1 MNRGTTHEYHQP
13 RSVLAT
19 HITPAILPT
28 DFHDLYSKIY
38 KVTSLVDW
46 VQIDV
51 LDGSYAPNKTWPY
64 IAKVDGAPDDDI
76 FTKIVK
82 QDEPMPFWDEMNFE
96 VDLLVK
102 NPAFEADRWI
112 AAGAMRIVVHMDS
125 IELDAFVDLA
135 KRINAKGVE
144 LVVGFS
150 VDSSVDKLV
159 SYLNAIGDRKD
170 SKIVNC
176 VQCMGI
182 KKIGFQAQQFDAAVL
197 DNIKKIKEAIPY
209 MFISVDGG
217 VSEKTAQ
224 SLVDAGADR
233 LIVGSALYTS
243 ESIEN
248 TLVNLS
254 KVFNK

>member
-1 MNRGTTHEYHQP
+1 MNRGTNREYHQA

-64 IAKVDGAPDDDI
+64 TEGGESNDI

-82 QDEPMPFWDEMNFE
+82 QDEPMPFWDEVNFE

-102 NPAFEADRWI
+102 NPVFEVDRWI
-112 AAGAMRIVVHMDS
+112 AAGAMRLVVHMDS
-125 IELDAFVDLA
+125 IELPAFVELA
-135 KRINAKGVE
+135 QRIKEKGIE
-144 LVVGFS
+144 LIVGFS
-150 VDSSVDKLV
+150 VDSSVEKLV
-159 SYLNAIGDRKD
+159 SYIQALGDTKD

-182 KKIGFQAQQFDAAVL
+182 KKIGFQAQPFDVAVL
-197 DNIKKIKEAIPY
+197 ENIRKIKEALPY
-209 MFISVDGG
+209 IFVSVDGG
-217 VSEKTAQ
+217 VNEATVK
-224 SLVDAGADR
+224 SLIEAGADR

-243 ESIEN
+243 DSIQDA
-248 TLVNLS
+248 LVSLS
-254 KVFNK
+254 KFFDK

>member
-1 MNRGTTHEYHQP
+1 MNRGTNREYHQT

-19 HITPAILPT
+19 RITPAILPT

-64 IAKVDGAPDDDI
+64 IGSANGTPDDDI

-82 QDEPMPFWDEMNFE
+82 QDEPMPFWDEINFE

-125 IELDAFVDLA
+125 IELPAFVELA
-135 KRINAKGVE
+135 KRISEKGVE
-144 LVVGFS
+144 LIVGFS
-150 VDSSVDKLV
+150 IDSSVEKLV
-159 SYLNAIGDRKD
+159 SYLQAIGDTKD
-170 SKIVNC
+170 SKIVNF

-182 KKIGFQAQQFDAAVL
+182 KKIGFQAQPFDIAVL
-197 DNIKKIKEAIPY
+197 ENIKKIKEALPY
-209 MFISVDGG
+209 IFISVDGG
-217 VSEKTAQ
+217 VNEATVE
-224 SLVDAGADR
+224 SLISAGADR

-243 ESIEN
+243 DSIQDA
-248 TLVNLS
+248 LLSLS
-254 KVFNK
+254 KFFDK